1 MEVQESDSALV
12 KAVKVAISQDLEK
25 RYNDKDTQQFLL
37 QSCALDPRFRALTDV
52 DDATRIQIYA
62 SIVMQTVKVNEC
74 ETVVKTEKTDELT
87 HVLPSSLPPLPQ
99 LPPIQV
105 TERDNIPAATAK
117 VEVDEPPVKKG
128 ALEDLFGDVYVFKVE
143 PSKSL
148 FQRADAE
155 ITRYR
160 NETSSIHIGDN
171 PLMWWKVNETSFPL
185 LAKLAKMLLTIPA
198 TSVPSERVFSTA
210 GDVVS
215 AQRASLTGENVDILI
230 FLKKN
235 MKL

>member
-1 MEVQESDSALV
+1 M
-12 KAVKVAISQDLEK
+12 
-25 RYNDKDTQQFLL
+25 
-37 QSCALDPRFRALTDV
+37 
-52 DDATRIQIYA
+52 
-62 SIVMQTVKVNEC
+62 
-74 ETVVKTEKTDELT
+74 
-87 HVLPSSLPPLPQ
+87 
-99 LPPIQV
+99 
-105 TERDNIPAATAK
+105 

-128 ALEDLFGDVYVFKVE
+128 ALEDLFGDVYVVKVE

-148 FQRADAE
+148 FQRADTE

-171 PLMWWKVNETSFPL
+171 PLMWWKFNETSFPL

-210 GDVVS
+210 GEVVS